1 MTTKNKKVS
10 LSELA
15 SIRSGLVLSRKRSQ
29 EERGEMYALLT
40 LRSVKE
46 DGELDMSAIDRYVS
60 VGVLPNT
67 YQTSVGDVIVRL
79 TWPYSAVLIDEQKAG
94 MLVSSHFVI
103 IRPDRERLNS
113 GYLHW
118 ILNRPAMRR
127 RIYENTSANMMNAV
141 RPQFFSKLN
150 ITHLPMAKQVKIA
163 ALQSL
168 HRREQILL
176 KRLRAER
183 ALLAQI
189 LTENIYNA
197 TI

>member
-29 EERGEMYALLT
+29 EELGEMYALLT

>member
-141 RPQFFSKLN
+141 RPQFFSELN
-150 ITHLPMAKQVKIA
+150 ITHLPMTKQVKIA

-183 ALLAQI
+183 ALLAQR

>member
-29 EERGEMYALLT
+29 EERGEIYALLT

-183 ALLAQI
+183 ALLAQR

>member
-127 RIYENTSANMMNAV
+127 RIYENTSANMLNAV
-141 RPQFFSKLN
+141 RPQFFSELK
-150 ITHLPMAKQVKIA
+150 ISLPPMVEQRKIA
-163 ALQSL
+163 KLQALHQ
-168 HRREQILL
+168 REQFLMKLL
-176 KRLRAER
+176 MKER
-183 ALLAQI
+183 SQLAQL
-189 LTENIYNA
+189 LTENIYN
-197 TI
+197 TTK

>member
-40 LRSVKE
+40 LRSVKK
-46 DGELDMSAIDRYVS
+46 DGELDMSATDRYVS

-118 ILNRPAMRR
+118 ILNRPAMHR
-127 RIYENTSANMMNAV
+127 RIYENTSANMLNAV
-141 RPQFFSKLN
+141 RPQFFSELK
-150 ITHLPMAKQVKIA
+150 ISLPPMVEQRKIA
-163 ALQSL
+163 KLQTL
-168 HRREQILL
+168 HHREQFLMKML
-176 KRLRAER
+176 MKER
-183 ALLAQI
+183 SQLAQL
-189 LTENIYNA
+189 LTENIYN
-197 TI
+197 TTK

>member
-141 RPQFFSKLN
+141 RPQFFSELN
-150 ITHLPMAKQVKIA
+150 ITYLPMAKQVKIA
-163 ALQSL
+163 ALQFL

-183 ALLAQI
+183 ALLAQR

>member
-94 MLVSSHFVI
+94 ILVSSHFVI

-141 RPQFFSKLN
+141 RPQFFSELN

-176 KRLRAER
+176 KKLRAER
-183 ALLAQI
+183 ALLAQR

>member
-183 ALLAQI
+183 ALLAQR

>member
-40 LRSVKE
+40 LRSMKK

-127 RIYENTSANMMNAV
+127 RIYENTSANMLNAV
-141 RPQFFSKLN
+141 RPQFFSELK
-150 ITHLPMAKQVKIA
+150 ISLPPMVEQRKIA
-163 ALQSL
+163 KLQTL
-168 HRREQILL
+168 HQREQFLMNLL
-176 KRLRAER
+176 MKER
-183 ALLAQI
+183 SQLAQL
-189 LTENIYNA
+189 LTENIYN
-197 TI
+197 TTK